1 MSRAMPVKKTGSPA
15 AAEPMTQR
23 ILDVA
28 EQLAQTRGFNGFSYA
43 DVAQELLVTK
53 ASLHYHFPSK
63 ADLGCAL
70 IVRYHLIFGQALDAI
85 DRQKDKPREK
95 LRRYAALYDSV
106 MRKNRMCLCG
116 MLAAEY
122 ATLPAPMQNQLRSFF
137 DANESWLA
145 GVLDDG
151 RRCGDLAFRGPVLQR
166 ARNVIGALEG
176 AMLVARAYDDTRRFR
191 SAAKGILAD
200 LYAEQTDAPDPPL
213 HPAIDKVPAVP

>member
-1 MSRAMPVKKTGSPA
+1 MPPKNNGA
-15 AAEPMTQR
+15 AQAAESMTQR

-70 IVRYHLIFGQALDAI
+70 IVRYHLVFGQALEAI
-85 DRQKDKPREK
+85 ERQTPKPREK

-106 MRKNRMCLCG
+106 IRKNRMCLCG

-122 ATLPAPMQNQLRSFF
+122 ATLPAPMQTELRSFF
-137 DANESWLA
+137 DANETWLTA
-145 GVLDDG
+145 VLEDG
-151 RRCGDLAFRGPVLQR
+151 RRSGDLSFLGPVRQR
-166 ARNVIGALEG
+166 ARSVIGALEG
-176 AMLVARAYDDTRRFR
+176 AMLVARAYGDARRFA
-191 SAAKGILAD
+191 SAAKLILAD
-200 LYAEQTDAPDPPL
+200 LHSEPAAEPAEPFEALTEVLPL
-213 HPAIDKVPAVP
+213 RSI